1 MEAPFKVIKFLGSR
15 TTNVFK
21 TLIYAFLG
29 DGVRPGFEPNRPS
42 GLMTPV
48 LRQKLGGGVMG
59 SKLYDIGRFVNVEPI
74 IRYLKER
81 RHEDGGYC
89 FISVLNETNVND
101 TYYAVKIYNLLG
113 LEIPEEEKTI
123 EFLEKAIRPQT
134 AVVAIAMALEGL
146 AILGAKDAAMDHVD
160 IIFTKYS
167 PLEGKFAVG
176 LGGSEEFGTATPL
189 EATYWVVKAFK
200 AIGYEL
206 STDEKEAIRA
216 FVMRFR
222 NGNGYGVKGPTT
234 TMTYQALH
242 TLYSLGYRPPRSPHF
257 RNCEFCPRGGFTEVP
272 YSLPPY
278 LEPTFYAARGLELQ
292 GERPNCPKGHVRFIR
307 QLQNPNGGFRRS
319 LELGISNFQNT
330 YRALAVLDFMK
341 RFL

>member
-1 MEAPFKVIKFLGSR
+1 
-15 TTNVFK
+15 
-21 TLIYAFLG
+21 
-29 DGVRPGFEPNRPS
+29 
-42 GLMTPV
+42 
-48 LRQKLGGGVMG
+48 MG
-59 SKLYDIGRFVNVEPI
+59 SKLYEIGRFINADSL
-74 IRYLKER
+74 IRYIEER

-89 FISVLNETNVND
+89 FVSVLNDTNVND
-101 TYYAVKIYNLLG
+101 TYYAVKIYDLLR
-113 LEIPEEEKTI
+113 LEISEKEKTI
-123 EFLEKAIRPQT
+123 GFLERAIQPQT

-146 AILGAKDAAMDHVD
+146 AILGAKDVAMEHLD
-160 IIFTKYS
+160 IVFIKYS

-200 AIGYEL
+200 AIGYEF
-206 STDEKEAIRA
+206 SPDEKEAIRA
-216 FVMRFR
+216 FVMKFR

-234 TMTYQALH
+234 TMTYQALY
-242 TLYSLGYRPPRSPHF
+242 TLRTLGYRPPKSPHF
-257 RNCEFCPRGGFTEVP
+257 RNCELCGDWGGFTEVP

-292 GERPNCPKGHVRFIR
+292 GETPSCPRRHVWFIR

-330 YRALAVLDFMK
+330 YRALAVLDFME

>member
-1 MEAPFKVIKFLGSR
+1 
-15 TTNVFK
+15 
-21 TLIYAFLG
+21 
-29 DGVRPGFEPNRPS
+29 
-42 GLMTPV
+42 
-48 LRQKLGGGVMG
+48 MG
-59 SKLYDIGRFVNVEPI
+59 SKLYEIGRFINADSL
-74 IRYLKER
+74 IRYIEER

-89 FISVLNETNVND
+89 FVSVLDDTNVND
-101 TYYAVKIYNLLG
+101 TYYAIKIYDLLG
-113 LEIPEEEKTI
+113 LEIPEKERTV
-123 EFLEKAIRPQT
+123 EFLERAIQPQT
-134 AVVAIAMALEGL
+134 AVVAIAMAFEGL
-146 AILGAKDAAMDHVD
+146 AMLGAEDVAMEHID
-160 IIFTKYS
+160 IVFTKYN

-200 AIGYEL
+200 AIGYEF
-206 STDEKEAIRA
+206 SADERDAIRT

-234 TMTYQALH
+234 TMTYQAIH
-242 TLYSLGYRPPRSPHF
+242 TLRALGYRPPKSPHF
-257 RNCEFCPRGGFTEVP
+257 RNCEFCGDWGGFTEVP

-292 GERPNCPKGHVRFIR
+292 GETPGCPRRHIWFIR

-341 RFL
+341 RYL

>member
-1 MEAPFKVIKFLGSR
+1 
-15 TTNVFK
+15 
-21 TLIYAFLG
+21 
-29 DGVRPGFEPNRPS
+29 
-42 GLMTPV
+42 
-48 LRQKLGGGVMG
+48 MG
-59 SKLYDIGRFVNVEPI
+59 SKLYEIGRFINADSL
-74 IRYLKER
+74 IRYIEER

-89 FISVLNETNVND
+89 FVSVLNDTNVND
-101 TYYAVKIYNLLG
+101 TYYAVKIYDLLG
-113 LEIPEEEKTI
+113 LEIPEREKTI
-123 EFLEKAIRPQT
+123 EFLEKAIQPQT
-134 AVVAIAMALEGL
+134 AVVAIAMAFEGL
-146 AILGAKDAAMDHVD
+146 AILGAEDVAMEHLD
-160 IIFTKYS
+160 IVFTKYS

-200 AIGYEL
+200 AIGYEF
-206 STDEKEAIRA
+206 STDEKEAMRA
-216 FVMRFR
+216 FVMKFR

-234 TMTYQALH
+234 TMTYQALY
-242 TLYSLGYRPPRSPHF
+242 TLRTLGYRPPRSPHF
-257 RNCEFCPRGGFTEVP
+257 RNCELCGDWGGFTEVP

-292 GERPNCPKGHVRFIR
+292 GEAPSCPRRHVWFIR

-330 YRALAVLDFMK
+330 YRALAVLDFME